1 MASGVGGDN
10 GEERRYGGEIDV
22 TGKWEN
28 GFRMTYW
35 VKPKNWLNVLRQE
48 PVTYLLTQL
57 ISATRLSSE
66 NRGESFIRSPGLLL
80 NSIRDNFCY
89 LCPRTKLHR
98 CMVQGTHIS
107 NTREAKAFALLSEDG
122 IAKGIRRV
130 TAVTTD
136 YAFEAIKKAAE
147 LEEEVN
153 QASKLEGNALE
164 QKVTSLNGQVE
175 SAAIPSAKK
184 ADLKAK
190 ISILQRK
197 EVQSQ
202 QASSSSSS
210 NAITVNEREIFQ
222 KVFGERRGHTV
233 GIGRK
238 LKRPSGLRSSSTTS
252 APVSY
257 ETMQKTIHE
266 VVRVTQEASD
276 RHHEEQSR
284 KWSEDFIS
292 QLAQMIPNVN
302 FATFRP
308 FESTPAPPFDYNAF
322 MGSTNEVSQQ
332 QSEDDDEE
340 ECTNE
345 ND

>member
-1 MASGVGGDN
+1 MQEKLVA
-10 GEERRYGGEIDV
+10 ERE
-22 TGKWEN
+22 
-28 GFRMTYW
+28 
-35 VKPKNWLNVLRQE
+35 
-48 PVTYLLTQL
+48 
-57 ISATRLSSE
+57 
-66 NRGESFIRSPGLLL
+66 
-80 NSIRDNFCY
+80 
-89 LCPRTKLHR
+89 
-98 CMVQGTHIS
+98 
-107 NTREAKAFALLSEDG
+107 
-122 IAKGIRRV
+122 
-130 TAVTTD
+130 
-136 YAFEAIKKAAE
+136 
-147 LEEEVN
+147 
-153 QASKLEGNALE
+153 
-164 QKVTSLNGQVE
+164 
-175 SAAIPSAKK
+175 
-184 ADLKAK
+184 
-190 ISILQRK
+190 K

-210 NAITVNEREIFQ
+210 NGITVNEREIFQ

-238 LKRPSGLRSSSTTS
+238 LKRPSGLPSSSTTS

-284 KWSEDFIS
+284 KWSEDFLS

-322 MGSTNEVSQQ
+322 VGSTNEVSQQ
-332 QSEDDDEE
+332 QSEDDDDE